1 MSCYSAGDGAGHEAV
16 AAEVCP
22 GEKLLRGQW
31 WWWPSVQPPPPPLP
45 GTHGPLCHQHHQ
57 VRAQPPFLYNRH
69 QSNLHLLPYVAL
81 NGPLRHFFTIY
92 IRPTSTSS
100 PTWHSMGLYVID
112 TTRSEHS
119 RHFRTVECVGFVV
132 GWGGSGNLSG
142 LVGCKWE
149 P

>member
-57 VRAQPPFLYNRH
+57 VRAQPPFLYNIH
-69 QSNLHLLPYVAL
+69 QSNLHLLPYLAL
-81 NGPLRHFFTIY
+81 NGPLCHQHHQVRAQPPFPY
-92 IRPTSTSS
+92 
-100 PTWHSMGLYVID
+100 
-112 TTRSEHS
+112 S
-119 RHFRTVECVGFVV
+119 RMRRVCGWV
-132 GWGGSGNLSG
+132 GWGGGGGAAASP
-142 LVGCKWE
+142 VGQNIGCQ
-149 P
+149 